1 MIFLFLLL
9 FMLATLQNAEAARLD
24 VNSDLKLL
32 IALAIS
38 TFIGV
43 LYMTT
48 SAPRSSEDSVGE
60 A

>member
-43 LYMTT
+43 LYIC
-48 SAPRSSEDSVGE
+48 SKIIRR
-60 A
+60 